1 MRDNLQLANRQASF
15 QLKGSLLS
23 FTVLQLIEN
32 NLSTFATQLATL
44 VKQTPNF
51 FRHAPMIIDLEKL
64 IDRHDIIDFDWIKA
78 ELTKYKMIPV
88 GIRNGTPQHEEA
100 AMAAGLGIL
109 AASKNESQKSS
120 SAMADAALQ
129 SHIGKVQSQPV
140 RSGQQIYSPHG
151 DLIVI
156 TSVSAG
162 AELIAHG
169 HIHVYGP
176 LRGRALAGVN
186 GDTHARIFC
195 QKLEAELI
203 SIAGFYKLRDD
214 IKLPK
219 DADNG
224 VQIYLE
230 NEQLHIAAL

>member
-1 MRDNLQLANRQASF
+1 MRDNLQLPSRQASF

-32 NLSTFATQLATL
+32 NPVTFATQLASV

-64 IDRHDIIDFDWIKA
+64 SDRHDIIDFAWIKA
-78 ELTKYKMIPV
+78 ELAKYKIIPV
-88 GIRNGTPQHEEA
+88 GIRNGTAQHEEA
-100 AMAAGLGIL
+100 AIAADLGIL
-109 AASKNESQKSS
+109 AASKETQKNNSPS
-120 SAMADAALQ
+120 TETQ
-129 SHIGKVQSQPV
+129 QPQIGKVQNQPV

-186 GDTHARIFC
+186 GDTQARIFC
-195 QKLEAELI
+195 HKLDAELI

-219 DADNG
+219 NAENG